1 MVSYRSSKSFGERYE
16 YRAISELL
24 EHGYDVYKTL
34 IDDQGIDC
42 IIRKVVNDS
51 PKYVVLQIKARSE
64 TAKDPATFSAM
75 DIKNPRA
82 NYAFMFYSE
91 RLDEFWIIP
100 SIDLVKGLAYQNKNG
115 KNKGKFR
122 LDLSRKQKD
131 KPQAKPEYDKYCGQK
146 GFDVIEDIFRKLP

>member
-42 IIRKVVNDS
+42 IIRKVMNGS
-51 PKYVVLQIKARSE
+51 PKYVDLQIKARSE
-64 TAKDPATFSAM
+64 KAKDPATFSAM
-75 DIKNPRA
+75 DIINPRP

-91 RLDEFWIIP
+91 KLNEFWIIP
-100 SIDLVKGLAYQNKNG
+100 STVLVNGLAYRNKQG
-115 KNKGKFR
+115 KNLGRFR
-122 LDLSRKQKD
+122 LDLAGKENGKPKPKD
-131 KPQAKPEYDKYCGQK
+131 KFEKYRRDK
-146 GFDVIEDIFRKLP
+146 GFATLEEIFKSI

>member
-34 IDDQGIDC
+34 VDDQGIDC
-42 IIRKVVNDS
+42 IIRKVIGPL
-51 PKYVVLQIKARSE
+51 PKYVDLQIKARSKN
-64 TAKDPATFSAM
+64 AKDPATFSAM
-75 DIKNPRA
+75 DIINPRP

-100 SIDLVKGLAYQNKNG
+100 SIDLVSGLAYQNKNG
-115 KNKGKFR
+115 KNKGRYR
-122 LDLSRKQKD
+122 LDLSSKVNG
-131 KPQAKPEYDKYCGQK
+131 KPIPKAMFDKYQGNN
-146 GFDVIEDIFRKLP
+146 GFVTLDNIFKIL